1 MQVCALIKTISH
13 TFFRT
18 ETVAAVVDS
27 TSAIS
32 ESVIDRFGDCLL
44 PSSFEKLPYFAQIV
58 EPAIKSCIGSQSIE
72 QQVLLLLSRLNGLRY
87 GNEKSKGWFAYAR
100 VKSSCNFPV

>member
-1 MQVCALIKTISH
+1 MQVCALIKAFSH

-18 ETVAAVVDS
+18 ETIAAAVDS

-58 EPAIKSCIGSQSIE
+58 EPAIKSCIGSQSTE

-87 GNEKSKGWFAYAR
+87 GNEKSKGRFAYAR
-100 VKSSCNFPV
+100 VKNTCNLPV